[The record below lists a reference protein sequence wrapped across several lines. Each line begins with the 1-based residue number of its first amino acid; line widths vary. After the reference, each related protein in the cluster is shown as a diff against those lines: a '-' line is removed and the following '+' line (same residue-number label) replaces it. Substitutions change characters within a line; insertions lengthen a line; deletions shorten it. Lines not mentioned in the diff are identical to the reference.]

1 MNCPTCDAQ
10 MWNTEPG
17 FKRCPNDHLWR
28 IEDLTGSQEVR
39 VVRIDRPSTR
49 ERLGDFV
56 LGAAV
61 GAIASNAALVVVHVL

>member
-17 FKRCPNDHLWR
+17 FKRCPNDHLFR
-28 IEDLTGSQEVR
+28 IEEVVEPTTKVIR
-39 VVRIDRPSTR
+39 VDRPSAR

-61 GAIASNAALVVVHVL
+61 GALASNAALAVSHYL